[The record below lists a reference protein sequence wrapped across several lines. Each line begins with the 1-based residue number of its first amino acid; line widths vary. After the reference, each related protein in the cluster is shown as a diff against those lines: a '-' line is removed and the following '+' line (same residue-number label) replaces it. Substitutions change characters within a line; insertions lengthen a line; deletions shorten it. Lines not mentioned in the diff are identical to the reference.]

1 MLRKVFLLD
10 LVKGIIEL
18 RGGRSEE
25 AGHFNHFGSPDLRVT
40 SIRTKRYCNFYQ
52 RICREHRLNEDKE
65 VITPGRRVNLTYY
78 EGADLTESYGWV
90 VLEYEDGLLKAYN
103 PGGKFRSVS
112 RKLDGAIIQRE
123 EECQEA
129 GPVIFNLRSSAFLK
143 VELLD

>member
-1 MLRKVFLLD
+1 
-10 LVKGIIEL
+10 
-18 RGGRSEE
+18 
-25 AGHFNHFGSPDLRVT
+25 
-40 SIRTKRYCNFYQ
+40 
-52 RICREHRLNEDKE
+52 LNEDRE

-103 PGGKFRSVS
+103 PGGKYRSVS
-112 RKLDGAIIQRE
+112 RRLDGAIIQRE
-123 EECQEA
+123 EECLES

>member
-1 MLRKVFLLD
+1 M
-10 LVKGIIEL
+10 
-18 RGGRSEE
+18 
-25 AGHFNHFGSPDLRVT
+25 
-40 SIRTKRYCNFYQ
+40 
-52 RICREHRLNEDKE
+52 NEDRE

-103 PGGKFRSVS
+103 PGGKFSSVS
-112 RKLDGAIIQRE
+112 KRLDGAIIQRE
-123 EECQEA
+123 EECLES

>member
-1 MLRKVFLLD
+1 LD

-25 AGHFNHFGSPDLRVT
+25 AGHFNYSGSPNRRVT
-40 SIRTKRYCNFYQ
+40 YIRTERYRHFYQ
-52 RICREHRLNEDKE
+52 RICREHSLNEDRE

-103 PGGKFRSVS
+103 PGGKFKSVS
-112 RKLDGAIIQRE
+112 KRLDGAIIQRE
-123 EECQEA
+123 EECLES

>member
-1 MLRKVFLLD
+1 MD

-25 AGHFNHFGSPDLRVT
+25 AGRSNHLRSPNRRIT
-40 SIRTKRYCNFYQ
+40 SIRTKRYCHFYQ
-52 RICREHRLNEDKE
+52 RIGREHRLNEDRE
-65 VITPGRRVNLTYY
+65 MITPGRRVNLTYY
-78 EGADLTESYGWV
+78 VGADLTESYGWV

-112 RKLDGAIIQRE
+112 KRLDGTIIERA
-123 EECQEA
+123 EECQES